1 MNISVDLK
9 SISCETQCDKVCA
22 QEENSFNWWQIL
34 TSAGNYL
41 QIERITKKN
50 TKITLKRITKHT
62 FVLKS
67 SIHWES
73 YPELSTKDETEI
85 WKIIHN
91 ALHCNGDCLT
101 NLKIALHSC
110 NVFFSSH
117 GFGVFNVLMSFPLC
131 SFVTWHMKLF
141 LNEASL
147 GKNWWMKHEGDEYE
161 VCLDCKNVEQA
172 IGDQVYLW

>member
-1 MNISVDLK
+1 MTQCATH
-9 SISCETQCDKVCA
+9 CETQCDKVCA

-110 NVFFSSH
+110 NVFFFFTRMWCVQCSYVLSFMFFCH
-117 GFGVFNVLMSFPLC
+117 MAYETVLEWSIAWKQLVKETRGRWVWSMFGL
-131 SFVTWHMKLF
+131 
-141 LNEASL
+141 
-147 GKNWWMKHEGDEYE
+147 
-161 VCLDCKNVEQA
+161 
-172 IGDQVYLW
+172 